1 MCLLRFFP
9 ACFCNAL
16 EARGTA
22 LIAVSVSTSGVGGS
36 YGAKRLESVV
46 AVFTRKTQGL
56 TDEDR

>member
-16 EARGTA
+16 EALGTA
-22 LIAVSVSTSGVGGS
+22 LIAVSVSTSGFGGS

-46 AVFTRKTQGL
+46 AVFTRKNHEG
-56 TDEDR
+56 